1 MSTTRS
7 MAPVMSSVR
16 WLMVSIILWQAVHLL
31 RETTPAFTGSWPIN
45 PMELLLFFVMPGL
58 TAFAFVRLFLASV
71 QSAFGSLNTYTLTAS
86 PWAWAFW
93 MGLAIAMVGQGAHL
107 AADALNQA
115 LPSVVAHGDF
125 ALRVDFFDEQLGH
138 WLLGAGFFLMSA
150 VIVVLGQGA
159 ATRALGHE
167 RLLLGL
173 GSMITYG
180 FTVLYIGVEG
190 QQAVLS
196 IMGSGVIAGLGFWA
210 LPPGEVTR
218 DPVGLLIMPGTT
230 VAGLILLAWGLVVG
244 GQPSWPW

>member
-1 MSTTRS
+1 

-16 WLMVSIILWQAVHLL
+16 WLILSIVLWEATHLM
-31 RETTPAFTGSWPIN
+31 RETAPGTTGSWPIN

-93 MGLAIAMVGQGAHL
+93 LGLALAMVGQGAHL
-107 AADALNQA
+107 AADALNAA
-115 LPSVVAHGDF
+115 LPSVVARGDF
-125 ALRVDFFDEQLGH
+125 ALKVDFFDEQLGH

-159 ATRALGHE
+159 SSRALGHE
-167 RLLLGL
+167 RLLLGV
-173 GSMITYG
+173 GSIVTYG
-180 FTVLYIGVEG
+180 FAVLYIGVEG
-190 QQAVLS
+190 QQAVMTIL
-196 IMGSGVIAGLGFWA
+196 GSGIITALGLWA
-210 LPPGEVTR
+210 LPPSEVTR

-230 VAGLILLAWGLVVG
+230 AAGLILLVWGLVVG
-244 GQPSWPW
+244 GQPAWPW